1 MLSSPV
7 RFPVPAR
14 VASILMALFLA
25 LGLLVAPSATQRA
38 DAAVSATSSYQA
50 VRVAAAQKG
59 IRYDYG
65 GASPRA
71 GFDCS
76 GLTKYVF
83 GKVGKRLPRTAQAQ
97 YNAAYKISRKSARPG
112 DLVFFGGSRSIYHVG
127 VYAGGGYIWHAPR
140 PGKRV
145 SKVKLWTSAVKFARV
160 R

>member
-1 MLSSPV
+1 MLTAPA

-14 VASILMALFLA
+14 VASLLLAAFLA
-25 LGLLVAPSATQRA
+25 LGLLVAPSSTQRA
-38 DAAVSATSSYQA
+38 DAAVSASVSYKV
-50 VRVAAAQKG
+50 VRITAAQKG
-59 IRYDYG
+59 IRYVWG
-65 GASPRA
+65 GTSPRT

-76 GLTKYVF
+76 GLTKYVY
-83 GKVGKRLPRTAQAQ
+83 GQVGKRLPRTAQAQ

-145 SKVKLWTSAVKFARV
+145 SKVKLWTSAVRFARV

>member
-1 MLSSPV
+1 MLTSPF
-7 RFPVPAR
+7 RLPVPAR
-14 VASILMALFLA
+14 IASLLMAGLLA
-25 LGLLVAPSATQRA
+25 LGLLVAPTSTQRA
-38 DAAVSATSSYQA
+38 DAAVSASVSYKA

-59 IRYDYG
+59 IRYVYG
-65 GASPRA
+65 GTSPRT

-97 YNAAYKISRKSARPG
+97 YNAAYKISRRYARPG
-112 DLVFFGGSRSIYHVG
+112 DLVFFGGSHSIYHVG

>member
-1 MLSSPV
+1 
-7 RFPVPAR
+7 
-14 VASILMALFLA
+14 MAGLLA
-25 LGLLVAPSATQRA
+25 LGLLVAPTSTQRA
-38 DAAVSATSSYQA
+38 DAAVSASVSYKA

-59 IRYDYG
+59 IRYVWG
-65 GASPRA
+65 GTSPRT

-76 GLTKYVF
+76 GLTKYVY

-97 YNAAYKISRKSARPG
+97 YNAAHKISRRYARPG
-112 DLVFFGGSRSIYHVG
+112 DLVFFGGSHSIYHVG

>member
-1 MLSSPV
+1 MLTSPA

-14 VASILMALFLA
+14 IASILMALLLA
-25 LGLLVAPSATQRA
+25 VGLLVAPTSTQRA
-38 DAAVSATSSYQA
+38 DAAVSASVSYKA

-59 IRYDYG
+59 IRYVYG
-65 GASPRA
+65 GTSPRT

>member
-1 MLSSPV
+1 MLTSPV

-14 VASILMALFLA
+14 IASLLMAALLA
-25 LGLLVAPSATQRA
+25 FGLLVAPTSTQRA
-38 DAAVSATSSYQA
+38 DAAVSASVSYKA

-59 IRYDYG
+59 IRYVWG
-65 GASPRA
+65 GTSPRT

-83 GKVGKRLPRTAQAQ
+83 AKVGKRIPRTAQAQ

-127 VYAGGGYIWHAPR
+127 VYAGGGYIWHAPK

-145 SKVKLWTSAVKFARV
+145 SKVKLWTSAVRFARV